1 MKTKNIYVYV
11 LLSTLLMI
19 CLGIVYSYSLFR
31 LEIESYYNISKTQ
44 SGLPFM
50 IVLLFYAIS
59 MAFSGILFEKYKTH
73 LMTLIGIMNI
83 SVGFILSSF
92 SQHILILT
100 ISYGVFIGIGIGILY
115 TLPLRVIAQFSHKR
129 LGFLTGITLLGFGL
143 SPLIFAPIVESLLSQ
158 IGLSQTFLVFGLVY
172 PFILCILGF
181 PIARKDIKPKAS
193 SKISFDVLK
202 QKSFY
207 FIYLLFFIGTL
218 IGLTAIG
225 LSSSIGVESF
235 NISKVNMALL
245 LGLFSVFNGLGRPIY
260 GYINDQLSFSRSAM
274 ISFIS
279 LVFASLFLWL
289 FYQQTLIFIIAFI
302 IIYFNFGGWL
312 SLAPS
317 ATLHT
322 FGKSNYSK
330 TYGLIFTAYGLGAFV
345 GNGLSS
351 ILIDLFSYRTIYLLL
366 CIHALLG
373 IFILIKRKK
382 VEG

>member
-31 LEIESYYNISKTQ
+31 LDIESYFNISKTQ

-59 MAFSGILFEKYKTH
+59 MAFSGVLFEKYKTS
-73 LMTLIGIMNI
+73 LMTLVGMI
-83 SVGFILSSF
+83 SISLGFILSSF
-92 SQHILILT
+92 SQNITMLT

-115 TLPLRVIAQFSHKR
+115 TLPLRVIAQFSHQH

-143 SPLIFAPIVESLLSQ
+143 SPLIFAPIIESLLSH
-158 IGLSQTFLVFGLVY
+158 IGLSQTFLILGLFY
-172 PFILCILGF
+172 PLILCILSV
-181 PIARKDIKPKAS
+181 PLARKDLKPKEVS
-193 SKISFDVLK
+193 RISFEVLK

-207 FIYLLFFIGTL
+207 QIYILFFIGTL

-225 LSSSIGVESF
+225 LSSSIGVQWL

-245 LGLFSVFNGLGRPIY
+245 LGLFAIFNGLGRPLY
-260 GYINDQLSFSRSAM
+260 GYINDRLSFSKSAM

-279 LVFASLFLWL
+279 LAFASLLLWL
-289 FYQQTLIFIIAFI
+289 FYQQTLIYVFAFI

-317 ATLHT
+317 ATLDT

-330 TYGLIFTAYGLGAFV
+330 TYGLMFTAYGLGAFV

-351 ILIDLFSYRTIYLLL
+351 LLIDLFSYRTIYILL

-373 IFILIKRKK
+373 IFILIKQKK